1 MEIYLIRH
9 TTPDVARGICYGQ
22 ADIDVTDSFH
32 TEASLIKAYLPA
44 SIQQVHCSPLQ
55 RCRKLAELLFP
66 QALIQ
71 YHDALKEINCGDWEL
86 KKWDDIDKAEIQP
99 WMEDFVNVCIPNG
112 ENYVQLHERC
122 SLLFDQLIQNAPAAI
137 VTHGGVIRSILSHIT
152 STPLK
157 ESFNKFSLHYGCVVK
172 ITMENS
178 QYAYNIV
185 HNIIPPEVETHKPK

>member
-9 TTPDVARGICYGQ
+9 TTPDVAKGICYGQ
-22 ADIDVTDSFH
+22 ADIDVTETFH
-32 TEASLIKAYLPA
+32 AEASLIKDYLPA
-44 SIQQVHCSPLQ
+44 GIQQVHSSPLQ

-66 QALIQ
+66 QTSIQ

-86 KKWDDIDKAEIQP
+86 KRWDDIAKAEIQP

-122 SLLFDQLIQNAPAAI
+122 ALLFDQLIQTSPAAI

-152 STPLK
+152 NTALK
-157 ESFNKFSLHYGCVVK
+157 DSFNKFSLHYGCVVK
-172 ITMENS
+172 ITIENDH
-178 QYAYNIV
+178 YAYNII
-185 HNIIPPEVETHKPK
+185 HNIIPLEAETHKPK